1 VDIMEDSM
9 RFLGSVLFQR
19 CKDGECEK
27 CEHYEIV
34 DEKRPAYVEC
44 ACAHHEAA
52 INGAWREDRDVAHA
66 RKNEFIANVEEVF
79 GGKIGA

>member
-1 VDIMEDSM
+1 M

-19 CKDGECEK
+19 CKDGECARCPTYDITDE
-27 CEHYEIV
+27 ERLTYV
-34 DEKRPAYVEC
+34 DC
-44 ACAHHEAA
+44 ACSCHEAA
-52 INGAWREDRDVAHA
+52 INGAWREDRDIAQA